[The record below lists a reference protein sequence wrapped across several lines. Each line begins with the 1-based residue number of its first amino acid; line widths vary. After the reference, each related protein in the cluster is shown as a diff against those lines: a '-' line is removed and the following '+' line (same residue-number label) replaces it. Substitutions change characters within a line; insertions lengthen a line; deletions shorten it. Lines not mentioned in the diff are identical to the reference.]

1 MSLRDDRGL
10 APQSIH
16 NRGTQLRSRPL
27 PTNRH
32 TAQKHNAST
41 GPTRKNGIPRS
52 SSHPHFPDWT
62 IHPFSL
68 HCPWKRSR
76 AWIPRP
82 PPTHS
87 YPATIPTKKTWRNGG
102 NCTVRTN
109 SLLRSDRFRRQ
120 ACTPT
125 PSHHSPQQFQQ
136 HTNRIHSHAKEGK
149 DEQLA
154 YETQSPVTP
163 TKQSEQQCR
172 IQRNRI
178 PEYDN
183 ALSKHDSQHPNSH
196 NHAHTST
203 AIP

>member
-1 MSLRDDRGL
+1 MIEGSP
-10 APQSIH
+10 PQSVH

-136 HTNRIHSHAKEGK
+136 HTNRIHSHAKEEK
-149 DEQLA
+149 HPKRERM
-154 YETQSPVTP
+154 SSWP
-163 TKQSEQQCR
+163 TK
-172 IQRNRI
+172 
-178 PEYDN
+178 
-183 ALSKHDSQHPNSH
+183 H
-196 NHAHTST
+196 NHPSLLQSSPNNKVAYSGTGYPSMT
-203 AIP
+203 MP

>member
-1 MSLRDDRGL
+1 MIEGS
-10 APQSIH
+10 PQKSVH

-82 PPTHS
+82 PPTHLS
-87 YPATIPTKKTWRNGG
+87 PQQFLQRKLGGTAATAQYGQTACCAAIVS
-102 NCTVRTN
+102 C
-109 SLLRSDRFRRQ
+109 RQ

-125 PSHHSPQQFQQ
+125 PSYHSPQQFQQ
-136 HTNRIHSHAKEGK
+136 HTNRIHSHAKEEK
-149 DEQLA
+149 HPKRERM
-154 YETQSPVTP
+154 SSWP
-163 TKQSEQQCR
+163 TK
-172 IQRNRI
+172 
-178 PEYDN
+178 
-183 ALSKHDSQHPNSH
+183 H
-196 NHAHTST
+196 NHPSLLQSSPNNNVAYSGTGYPSMT
-203 AIP
+203 MP